1 MRFERLPFLDEPGE
15 SIKTMQ
21 LLRRRY
27 GAVREAAFFAPAER
41 MPRPK
46 A

>member
-27 GAVREAAFFAPAER
+27 GAVHEAAFFRARRAD
-41 MPRPK
+41 
-46 A
+46 AAT